1 MTRRRIAV
9 IGLGMA
15 VTPHA
20 KSLLDLQDRVE
31 VVCAMSRSE
40 QRRAA
45 FAAKFPF
52 PTVASID
59 TIVADKSI
67 SAVGV
72 LTPPNTHLEIVE
84 RLARA
89 GKHVLLEKPLDIT
102 TERAEALVAAGR
114 KARVKIAVCLQH
126 RFRAA
131 AERLAV
137 LLAENALG
145 KIVACSTRIPLW
157 RTQAYYDEPGRGVKA
172 RDGGGVLITQGIH
185 TLDLML
191 SLAGPVEEVCGY
203 AVTSAVHRMETEDLA
218 CVAVKFANGAIGT
231 IEATTAA
238 YPGGPALID
247 FIGAKGTAT
256 LAGSALHVRWH
267 DGKSEDMGE
276 ESSGGSGAD
285 PMAFPHDH
293 HLAVWRDFLDA
304 IDGDRQPRVSAEEA
318 LKVHRLIDAMLEA
331 GESGG
336 KVKVASSASAPA

>member
-1 MTRRRIAV
+1 MTRRRIALV
-9 IGLGMA
+9 GLGMA

-20 KSLLDLQDRVE
+20 KSLVDLQDRVE
-31 VVCAMSRSE
+31 VVWAMSRSE
-40 QRRAA
+40 ERRAA
-45 FAAKFPF
+45 FAARFPF
-52 PTVASID
+52 PTTGD
-59 TIVADKSI
+59 LERIVEDRSI

-84 RLARA
+84 KLTKS

-102 TERAEALVAAGR
+102 MERSQALVAAGVG
-114 KARVKIAVCLQH
+114 VKIAVCLQH

-137 LLAENALG
+137 ILAEEGLG

-203 AVTSAVHRMETEDLA
+203 ALTSAVHRMETEDLVCA
-218 CVAVKFANGAIGT
+218 AVRFKNGAIGT
-231 IEATTAA
+231 IEATTAC

-247 FIGAKGTAT
+247 FIGTKGTAS
-256 LAGSALHVRWH
+256 LAGTALHVLWH
-267 DGKSEDMGE
+267 DGGRQDMPE

-304 IDGDRQPRVSAEEA
+304 IDQNKEPRVSAREA
-318 LKVHRLIDAMLEA
+318 LKVHRLIDALLEA

-336 KVKVASSASAPA
+336 KVKVANGE

>member
-9 IGLGMA
+9 VGLGMA

-20 KSLLDLQDRVE
+20 KSLVDLQDRVE
-31 VVCAMSRSE
+31 VVWAMSRSE
-40 QRRAA
+40 ERRAA
-45 FAAKFPF
+45 FAARFPF
-52 PTVASID
+52 PTTGDLERIALD
-59 TIVADKSI
+59 RSI

-84 RLARA
+84 RLTKS

-102 TERAEALVAAGR
+102 MERSQALVAAG
-114 KARVKIAVCLQH
+114 AGVKIAVCLQH

-137 LLAENALG
+137 ILAEQGLG
-145 KIVACSTRIPLW
+145 TIVACSTKIPLW
-157 RTQAYYDEPGRGVKA
+157 RTQAYYDEPGRGVKL

-191 SLAGPVEEVCGY
+191 SLAGPVDEVCGY
-203 AVTSAVHRMETEDLA
+203 AVTSAVHRMETEDLV
-218 CVAVKFANGAIGT
+218 CTAVRFKNGAVGT
-231 IEATTAA
+231 IEASTAA

-247 FIGAKGTAT
+247 FIGTKGTAS
-256 LAGSALHVRWH
+256 LAGTALHVQWH
-267 DGKSEDMGE
+267 DGRREDMPE

-304 IDGDRQPRVSAEEA
+304 IDEDREPRVSAREA
-318 LKVHRLIDAMLEA
+318 LKVHRLIDALLDA
-331 GESGG
+331 GMTNG
-336 KVKVASSASAPA
+336 KVKVVNSE

>member
-1 MTRRRIAV
+1 MPRRRIAV
-9 IGLGMA
+9 VGLGMA

-20 KSLLDLQDRVE
+20 KSLVDLQDRVE
-31 VVCAMSRSE
+31 VVWAMSRSE
-40 QRRAA
+40 ERRAA
-45 FAAKFPF
+45 FAARFPF
-52 PTVASID
+52 PTTGDLERIALD
-59 TIVADKSI
+59 RSI

-84 RLARA
+84 RLTKS

-102 TERAEALVAAGR
+102 MERSQALVAAG
-114 KARVKIAVCLQH
+114 AGVKIAVCLQH

-137 LLAENALG
+137 ILAEQGLG
-145 KIVACSTRIPLW
+145 TIVACSTKIPLW
-157 RTQAYYDEPGRGVKA
+157 RTQAYYDEPGRGVKL

-191 SLAGPVEEVCGY
+191 SLAGPVDEVCGY
-203 AVTSAVHRMETEDLA
+203 AVTSAVHRMETEDLV
-218 CVAVKFANGAIGT
+218 CTAVRFKNGAVGT
-231 IEATTAA
+231 IEASTAA

-247 FIGAKGTAT
+247 FIGTKGTAS
-256 LAGSALHVRWH
+256 LAGTALHVQWH
-267 DGKSEDMGE
+267 DGRREDMPE

-304 IDGDRQPRVSAEEA
+304 IDEDREPRVSAREA
-318 LKVHRLIDAMLEA
+318 LKVHRLIDAMLAA
-331 GESGG
+331 GMTNG
-336 KVKVASSASAPA
+336 KVKVANSE

>member
-1 MTRRRIAV
+1 MTRRRVALV
-9 IGLGMA
+9 GLGMA

-20 KSLLDLQDRVE
+20 KSLADLQDRVE
-31 VVCAMSRSE
+31 VVWAMSRSE
-40 QRRAA
+40 ERRAA
-45 FAAKFPF
+45 FAARFPF
-52 PTVASID
+52 PTTGDLERIALD
-59 TIVADKSI
+59 RSI

-84 RLARA
+84 KLAKS
-89 GKHVLLEKPLDIT
+89 GKHILLEKPLDIT
-102 TERAEALVAAGR
+102 MERSQALVAAG
-114 KARVKIAVCLQH
+114 AGVKIAVCLQH

-131 AERLAV
+131 AERLGAI
-137 LLAENALG
+137 LAEEGLG
-145 KIVACSTRIPLW
+145 KIVACSTKIPLW

-203 AVTSAVHRMETEDLA
+203 AVTSAVHRMETKDLA
-218 CVAVKFANGAIGT
+218 CAAVRFKNGAVGT

-238 YPGGPALID
+238 YPGGEALID
-247 FIGAKGTAT
+247 FIGTKGTAC
-256 LAGSALHVRWH
+256 LAGTALSVRWH
-267 DGKSEDMGE
+267 DGRREDLPA
-276 ESSGGSGAD
+276 ESSGGGGD

-304 IDGDRQPRVSAEEA
+304 IDHNREPRVSAREA

-331 GESGG
+331 GETGG
-336 KVKVASSASAPA
+336 KVKVANSE

>member
-9 IGLGMA
+9 VGLGMA

-20 KSLLDLQDRVE
+20 KSLVDLQDRVE
-31 VVCAMSRSE
+31 VVWAMSPSE
-40 QRRAA
+40 ERRAA
-45 FAAKFPF
+45 FAARFPF
-52 PTVASID
+52 PTTGDLERIALD
-59 TIVADKSI
+59 RSI

-84 RLARA
+84 RLTKS

-102 TERAEALVAAGR
+102 MERSQALVAAG
-114 KARVKIAVCLQH
+114 AGVKIAVCLQH

-137 LLAENALG
+137 ILAEQGLG
-145 KIVACSTRIPLW
+145 TIVGCSTKIPLW

-191 SLAGPVEEVCGY
+191 SLAGPVDEVCGY
-203 AVTSAVHRMETEDLA
+203 AVTSAVHRMETEDLV
-218 CVAVKFANGAIGT
+218 CTAVRFKNGAVGT
-231 IEATTAA
+231 IEASTAA

-247 FIGAKGTAT
+247 FIGTKGTAS
-256 LAGSALHVRWH
+256 LAGTALHVQWH
-267 DGKSEDMGE
+267 DGRREDMPE
-276 ESSGGSGAD
+276 ESAGGNGAD

-304 IDGDRQPRVSAEEA
+304 IDEDREPRVSAHQA
-318 LKVHRLIDAMLEA
+318 LKVHRLIDALLDA
-331 GESGG
+331 GMTNG
-336 KVKVASSASAPA
+336 KVKVANSE

>member
-1 MTRRRIAV
+1 MTRRRVALV
-9 IGLGMA
+9 GLGMA

-20 KSLLDLQDRVE
+20 KSLADLQDRVE
-31 VVCAMSRSE
+31 VAWAMSRSE
-40 QRRAA
+40 ERRAA
-45 FAAKFPF
+45 FAARFPF
-52 PTVASID
+52 PTTGDLECIALD
-59 TIVADKSI
+59 RSI

-84 RLARA
+84 KLAKS
-89 GKHVLLEKPLDIT
+89 GKHILLEKPLDIT
-102 TERAEALVAAGR
+102 IERAQALVAAG
-114 KARVKIAVCLQH
+114 AGVKIAVCLQH

-131 AERLAV
+131 AERLGAI
-137 LLAENALG
+137 LAADGLG

-157 RTQAYYDEPGRGVKA
+157 RPQAYYEEPGRGVKA

-218 CVAVKFANGAIGT
+218 CAAVRFKNGAVGT

-238 YPGGPALID
+238 YPGGEASID
-247 FIGAKGTAT
+247 FIGTKGTAA
-256 LAGSALHVRWH
+256 LAGTALAVQWH
-267 DGKSEDMGE
+267 DGRREDMPA
-276 ESSGGSGAD
+276 ESSGGGGAD
-285 PMAFPHDH
+285 PMAFPHHH

-304 IDGDRQPRVSAEEA
+304 IDHDREPRVPAKEA

-331 GESGG
+331 GEADG
-336 KVKVASSASAPA
+336 KVKVANSE

>member
-1 MTRRRIAV
+1 MTRRRIALV
-9 IGLGMA
+9 GLGMA

-20 KSLLDLQDRVE
+20 KSLVDLQDRVE
-31 VVCAMSRSE
+31 VVWAMSRSE
-40 QRRAA
+40 ERRAA
-45 FAAKFPF
+45 FAARFPF
-52 PTVASID
+52 PTTS
-59 TIVADKSI
+59 TLERIVEDRSI

-72 LTPPNTHLEIVE
+72 LTPPNTHLEIIE
-84 RLARA
+84 RLTKS

-102 TERAEALVAAGR
+102 MERSRALVAAG
-114 KARVKIAVCLQH
+114 AGVKVAVCLQH

-137 LLAENALG
+137 ILAEEGLG
-145 KIVACSTRIPLW
+145 KIVACSTKIPLW

-203 AVTSAVHRMETEDLA
+203 AITSAVHRMETEDLA
-218 CVAVKFANGAIGT
+218 CAAVRFKNGAVGT

-238 YPGGPALID
+238 YPGGEALID
-247 FIGAKGTAT
+247 FIGTKGTAC
-256 LAGSALHVRWH
+256 LAGTALAVRWH
-267 DGKSEDMGE
+267 DGRREDLPA
-276 ESSGGSGAD
+276 ESSGGGGAD

-304 IDGDRQPRVSAEEA
+304 IDHNREPRVSAQEA

-331 GESGG
+331 GGAGG
-336 KVKVASSASAPA
+336 KVKVANSE

>member
-1 MTRRRIAV
+1 MNRRRIALV
-9 IGLGMA
+9 GLGMA

-20 KSLLDLQDRVE
+20 KSLADLQDRVE
-31 VVCAMSRSE
+31 VVWAMSRSE
-40 QRRAA
+40 ERRAA
-45 FAAKFPF
+45 FAAHFPF
-52 PTVASID
+52 PTTGDLERIA
-59 TIVADKSI
+59 ADRSI

-84 RLARA
+84 KLAKS
-89 GKHVLLEKPLDIT
+89 GKHILLEKPLDIT
-102 TERAEALVAAGR
+102 TKRAQALVAAG
-114 KARVKIAVCLQH
+114 AGVKIAVCLQH

-131 AERLAV
+131 AEWLGAILA
-137 LLAENALG
+137 ADGLG

-157 RTQAYYDEPGRGVKA
+157 RPQTYYDEPGRGVKA

-218 CVAVKFANGAIGT
+218 CAAVRFANGAVGI

-238 YPGGPALID
+238 YPGGEALID
-247 FIGAKGTAT
+247 FIGTKGTAA
-256 LAGSALHVRWH
+256 LAGTALSVQWH
-267 DGKSEDMGE
+267 DGRREDMAA
-276 ESSGGSGAD
+276 ESFGGGGAD

-304 IDGDRQPRVSAEEA
+304 IDGNKEPRVTAKEA
-318 LKVHRLIDAMLEA
+318 LKVHKLIDALLAA

-336 KVKVASSASAPA
+336 KVKVANSE

>member
-1 MTRRRIAV
+1 MPRRRIALV
-9 IGLGMA
+9 GLGMA

-20 KSLLDLQDRVE
+20 KSLVDLQDRVE
-31 VVCAMSRSE
+31 VVWAMSRSE
-40 QRRAA
+40 ERRAA
-45 FAAKFPF
+45 FAARFPF
-52 PTVASID
+52 PTTGD
-59 TIVADKSI
+59 LERIVEDRSI

-84 RLARA
+84 KLTKS
-89 GKHVLLEKPLDIT
+89 GKHVLLEKPLAIT
-102 TERAEALVAAGR
+102 MERSQALVAAG
-114 KARVKIAVCLQH
+114 AGVKIAVCLQH

-137 LLAENALG
+137 ILAEDGLG
-145 KIVACSTRIPLW
+145 KIVACSTKIPVW

-203 AVTSAVHRMETEDLA
+203 ALTSAVHRMETEDLVCA
-218 CVAVKFANGAIGT
+218 AVRFKNGAIGT
-231 IEATTAA
+231 IEATTAC

-247 FIGAKGTAT
+247 FIGTKGTAS
-256 LAGSALHVRWH
+256 LAGTALHVLWH
-267 DGKSEDMGE
+267 DGGRQDMPE

-304 IDGDRQPRVSAEEA
+304 IDENREPRVSAEEA
-318 LKVHRLIDAMLEA
+318 LKVHRLIDALLKA
-331 GESGG
+331 GGSDR
-336 KVKVASSASAPA
+336 KVNVANSE